1 MCSAHIARRIL
12 KLQSIS
18 FITDCLNAALFD
30 FDKGDIFM
38 KKTLCLL
45 LSAIIGFSLVACSN
59 ASSNSSS
66 EEQESSITDK
76 SVQPSEQSIPSREPS
91 DEPSEAVSE
100 EASEPVS
107 EEVSRKDPEQ
117 HIDPE
122 DFPYR
127 RFSAHSAAELVNKL
141 KEANE
146 KINGDKAS
154 DFNMKDIDYLA
165 PLSGILAQGF
175 IFNPSVDG
183 IYAENNP
190 EEAHG
195 KIEMTFNDN
204 HLVTVIYYCRN
215 DDDVWAMIQ
224 ITYPNEE
231 AKRMLTQYGPDGFS
245 MYLHNRDVPL
255 SQMTEAQKAEYGLT
269 SSSVQ
274 SITIDG
280 TEHTAVKRV
289 NTKHGGNGITTIHDG
304 FVVVISYKYTN
315 QEYAATHDVDDILDT
330 IKLEKLYF
338 DKAE

>member
-1 MCSAHIARRIL
+1 
-12 KLQSIS
+12 
-18 FITDCLNAALFD
+18 
-30 FDKGDIFM
+30 M
-38 KKTLCLL
+38 KKLFCLFT
-45 LSAIIGFSLVACSN
+45 AIITIMSFAACGNDDIESG
-59 ASSNSSS
+59 SMG
-66 EEQESSITDK
+66 QEISKTEISRQNE
-76 SVQPSEQSIPSREPS
+76 QPSENESSFAEVSEP
-91 DEPSEAVSE
+91 VSE
-100 EASEPVS
+100 EISEPVS

-215 DDDVWAMIQ
+215 DDDVWAMLQ
-224 ITYPNEE
+224 ITYPN
-231 AKRMLTQYGPDGFS
+231 ADVTRLISQYGAEGFG
-245 MYLHNRDVPL
+245 MYNANSDIRITE
-255 SQMTEAQKAEYGLT
+255 MTEQQKADSGFT
-269 SSSVQ
+269 NA
-274 SITIDG
+274 SIETISIDG
-280 TEHTAVKRV
+280 EAYEAMKYARSS
-289 NTKHGGNGITTIHDG
+289 GGNCVTIVYDG

>member
-1 MCSAHIARRIL
+1 
-12 KLQSIS
+12 
-18 FITDCLNAALFD
+18 
-30 FDKGDIFM
+30 M
-38 KKTLCLL
+38 KKLFCLFT
-45 LSAIIGFSLVACSN
+45 AIITIMSFAACGNDDIESV
-59 ASSNSSS
+59 SMG
-66 EEQESSITDK
+66 QEISKTEISRQNE
-76 SVQPSEQSIPSREPS
+76 QPSENESSFAEVSEP
-91 DEPSEAVSE
+91 VSE
-100 EASEPVS
+100 EISEPVS

>member
-38 KKTLCLL
+38 KKILCLL

-183 IYAENNP
+183 IYAENDTS
-190 EEAHG
+190 ESHG
-195 KIEMTFNDN
+195 KIEMVFDDN
-204 HLVTVIYYCRN
+204 NLVTVIYYCRN
-215 DDDVWAMIQ
+215 DDDVWAMLQ
-224 ITYPNEE
+224 ITYPN
-231 AKRMLTQYGPDGFS
+231 ADVTRLISQYGAEGFG
-245 MYLHNRDVPL
+245 MYNANSNIRITE
-255 SQMTEAQKAEYGLT
+255 MTEQQKADSGFT
-269 SSSVQ
+269 NA
-274 SITIDG
+274 SIETISIDG
-280 TEHTAVKRV
+280 EAYEAMKYARSS
-289 NTKHGGNGITTIHDG
+289 GGNCVTIVYDG